1 MTEHQMAGRPGDP
14 GLKWVILGGV
24 AGVGTFLIFLAALA
38 DQLRFTDPGAVPA
51 VAIMGLAGAAGFAA
65 LALGPVGRAMAKRI
79 VGSDQSVTAQIDGE
93 LQDMRLQVEDL
104 RQALTE
110 THDRLDFTERLLAG
124 GEKRT

>member
-24 AGVGTFLIFLAALA
+24 AGAGTFLLFLAALA

>member
-14 GLKWVILGGV
+14 GLKWVIGGGV
-24 AGVGTFLIFLAALA
+24 AGIGTFLIFLAALA
-38 DQLRFTDPGAVPA
+38 DQLRFTDAAAVPA
-51 VAIMGLAGAAGFAA
+51 VAIMGLAGAVGFGA
-65 LALGPVGRAMAKRI
+65 LVLGPVGRAMAKRI
-79 VGSDQSVTAQIDGE
+79 VGSDQSATAQIDGE

>member
-1 MTEHQMAGRPGDP
+1 MTDHQMAGRPGDP

-79 VGSDQSVTAQIDGE
+79 VGPDQSVTAQVDGE
-93 LQDMRLQVEDL
+93 LQDMRLQVEEL